1 MRRLSL
7 WLNLTSTNLNPSQLV
22 LKSSQL
28 ATTVLPKQEKVQTMQ
43 KRGRDACLS
52 HPDSQPMQEK
62 GREHASCSRSGHLEI
77 RPDLPGSVQDQYSYP
92 T

>member
-7 WLNLTSTNLNPSQLV
+7 WLNLTSTNLNPSQL
-22 LKSSQL
+22 
-28 ATTVLPKQEKVQTMQ
+28 ATVLPKQEKVQTMQ

-62 GREHASCSRSGHLEI
+62 GRQHASCSRSDHLEI

>member
-7 WLNLTSTNLNPSQLV
+7 WLNLSCTDLNPSQLV

-28 ATTVLPKQEKVQTMQ
+28 ATTVLPKPEKVQPMQ
-43 KRGRDACLS
+43 KRGQDACSL
-52 HPDSQPMQEK
+52 HPDSQPMQEQ
-62 GREHASCSRSGHLEI
+62 RASCSRSGHLEI